1 VHAHELQHKAK
12 PNNYNTLQ
20 DIERR
25 TIIEKDRLKK
35 EFDIKMEVSHAIL
48 PTLHCMLQ
56 HVMHL
61 QATRKELLK
70 AAEAHL
76 DAATKATIAAN
87 ESMKGELA
95 FQSKECDR
103 LVKTNMQL
111 LEENRCL
118 RLERQLLVQ
127 SEQEFGKRNHA

>member
-1 VHAHELQHKAK
+1 M
-12 PNNYNTLQ
+12 
-20 DIERR
+20 
-25 TIIEKDRLKK
+25 IIEKDRMKK
-35 EFDIKMEVSHAIL
+35 EFESKMEASRGRARQFHVNVM
-48 PTLHCMLQ
+48 MLW
-56 HVMHL
+56 

-87 ESMKGELA
+87 ESMKGELV
-95 FQSKECDR
+95 FQGKECDR

>member
-1 VHAHELQHKAK
+1 MESQ
-12 PNNYNTLQ
+12 
-20 DIERR
+20 
-25 TIIEKDRLKK
+25 
-35 EFDIKMEVSHAIL
+35 EVSHAIL
-48 PTLHCMLQ
+48 RTLHCMLQ

-87 ESMKGELA
+87 ESMKRELA
-95 FQSKECDR
+95 FQCKECDR

-118 RLERQLLVQ
+118 RLNKSATTFTVSALCQQHSYSYRFVRL
-127 SEQEFGKRNHA
+127 

>member
-1 VHAHELQHKAK
+1 MNSKQQTKT
-12 PNNYNTLQ
+12 NNVVTQ

-48 PTLHCMLQ
+48 RTLHCMLQ

-95 FQSKECDR
+95 FQSTECDR

>member
-1 VHAHELQHKAK
+1 
-12 PNNYNTLQ
+12 
-20 DIERR
+20 
-25 TIIEKDRLKK
+25 
-35 EFDIKMEVSHAIL
+35 MEVSLAIL
-48 PTLHCMLQ
+48 PTLPATPFACCGTM
-56 HVMHL
+56 MHL

-95 FQSKECDR
+95 FQGKECDR

>member
-1 VHAHELQHKAK
+1 MESQ
-12 PNNYNTLQ
+12 
-20 DIERR
+20 
-25 TIIEKDRLKK
+25 
-35 EFDIKMEVSHAIL
+35 EVSHAIL
-48 PTLHCMLQ
+48 RTLHCMLQ

-87 ESMKGELA
+87 ESMKRELS
-95 FQSKECDR
+95 FQCKECDR

-118 RLERQLLVQ
+118 RLERG
-127 SEQEFGKRNHA
+127 EDK